1 MLPRLERSEVLQL
14 CNGGNA
20 QWRCYEKIF
29 FFAEPSVLIACMA
42 SGCSWDSCQAAICH
56 SKKEVLR
63 ERVTH
68 RASWEM
74 RFSPYSPSSGL
85 GKCSGPLQAELQ
97 LFFYFI
103 LLTFNC
109 LSLTLI
115 HTVVGRVWGKEIR
128 GNASQLCP
136 LPPNATWGTL
146 GLLGVISLGLN
157 GRAMK
162 KILLLLFY
170 EEYGSILR
178 RKLPVR

>member
-1 MLPRLERSEVLQL
+1 M
-14 CNGGNA
+14 
-20 QWRCYEKIF
+20 
-29 FFAEPSVLIACMA
+29 LIAWMA

-63 ERVTH
+63 ERGN
-68 RASWEM
+68 
-74 RFSPYSPSSGL
+74 SSSLL
-85 GKCSGPLQAELQ
+85 GNEIQSLLSFLWPGEVLWATPGWAPAVL
-97 LFFYFI
+97 LFHSAAT
-103 LLTFNC
+103 TFNC

-115 HTVVGRVWGKEIR
+115 HTMVGRVWGKEIR
-128 GNASQLCP
+128 GNASRLCP
-136 LPPNATWGTL
+136 VPPNVTWGTL

-170 EEYGSILR
+170 EEYSSILR